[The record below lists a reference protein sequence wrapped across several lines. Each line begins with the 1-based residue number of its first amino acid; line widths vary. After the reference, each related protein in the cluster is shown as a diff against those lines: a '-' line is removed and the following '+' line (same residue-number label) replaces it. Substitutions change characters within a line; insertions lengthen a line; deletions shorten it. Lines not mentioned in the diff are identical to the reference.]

1 MRRDMWNRKKGIKN
15 KVGKDKLD
23 EPKEGESKYHLKTM
37 TSIFKILM
45 ANKLDLKTMVTDD
58 LKAEITEEEWITI
71 EDLISCLNN
80 EECTLEYPG

>member
-1 MRRDMWNRKKGIKN
+1 
-15 KVGKDKLD
+15 
-23 EPKEGESKYHLKTM
+23 
-37 TSIFKILM
+37 M

-58 LKAEITEEEWITI
+58 LKAEITDEEWITI